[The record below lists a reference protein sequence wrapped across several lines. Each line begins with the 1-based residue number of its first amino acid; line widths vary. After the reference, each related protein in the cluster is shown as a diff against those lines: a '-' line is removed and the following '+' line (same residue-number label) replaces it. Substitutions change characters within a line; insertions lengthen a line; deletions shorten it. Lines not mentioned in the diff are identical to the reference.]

1 MKERLKKIYGSLGSP
16 VLCAVLGFIGAACI
30 VPFSGI
36 LTALPL
42 LPLCGIGAGFL
53 KLKRGTKTAFFAVC
67 GGLLAAGYSADAAKI
82 IIYAIVCGLT
92 ALLCDYCI
100 TLFKNRKTAFWA
112 VIPLA
117 ASVALQLVFGGNIIT
132 YSNALK
138 VSDEYVKKNYADSEN
153 EIIGGLEY
161 DFITRTWRREVISK
175 EYSDANGKLI
185 VFDKTVSDSYAKKTE
200 KLLMSEQ
207 RAKIANILRD
217 AFPNG
222 SFTVVSEKIY
232 GYPDGSI
239 TYPDKST
246 DRTDKM
252 VFAVYLGA
260 LTDSEGFLNTAAEYR
275 QVLKNAGID
284 IGNVIFL
291 GGGLGLYP
299 MEEVYADMPFSS
311 AKVKYNCGKVFERLQ
326 AGLDRHFIK
335 DEFLYN

>member
-1 MKERLKKIYGSLGSP
+1 MKVKFKKIYGSLGSP

-42 LPLCGIGAGFL
+42 FPLCGIGAGFL

-67 GGLLAAGYSADAAKI
+67 GGLLAAGYSADVLNI
-82 IIYAIVCGLT
+82 IVYTVICGLT

-100 TLFKNRKTAFWA
+100 TLFKNKKTAFWA
-112 VIPLA
+112 VIPLGA
-117 ASVALQLVFGGNIIT
+117 VVAIQLVFGGNIIS

-138 VSDEYVKKNYADSEN
+138 VSDEYIKNNYENSEN

-161 DFITRTWRREVISK
+161 DYVTRTWQREVISK

-185 VFDKTVSDSYAKKTE
+185 VFDKTVFDGYAKKTE
-200 KLLMSEQ
+200 RLLMSEQ

-217 AFPNG
+217 AFPDG

-239 TYPDKST
+239 TYPDKSI
-246 DRTDKM
+246 DRSGRM
-252 VFAVYLGA
+252 VFSVYLGA
-260 LTDSEGFLNTAAEYR
+260 LTDSEGFLRTADDYR
-275 QVLKNAGID
+275 KALQNAGID
-284 IGNVIFL
+284 TKKIVFR
-291 GGGLGLYP
+291 GGGLGMYP
-299 MEEVYADMPFSS
+299 MEEVYSHIPFDT
-311 AKVKYNCGKVFERLQ
+311 AKVKYNCGRVFSHLQ
-326 AGLDRHFIK
+326 TGLDRYFIK